1 MKKIEYSHVV
11 RKKLQ
16 ALKAYLLDEFDAAFS
31 QKSIKQITT
40 SVRNLSKFPEKGVAV
55 STMYDIDCDYRYI
68 YVSHNYLFYRIEEDK
83 IIVVEMFDER
93 ENFMYKLFGI
103 STTSQKSVDYWGDD
117 YE

>member
-1 MKKIEYSHVV
+1 MKQIEYSQVV
-11 RKKLQ
+11 RKKLH
-16 ALKAYLLDEFDAAFS
+16 ALKTYLTDEFGAAIS

-40 SVRNLSKFPEKGVAV
+40 SVRNLRKFPEKDIAV
-55 STMYDIDCDYRYI
+55 SAMYDIDCDYRYI

-103 STTSQKSVDYWGDD
+103 STTSQESVNYWDD
-117 YE
+117 DDE